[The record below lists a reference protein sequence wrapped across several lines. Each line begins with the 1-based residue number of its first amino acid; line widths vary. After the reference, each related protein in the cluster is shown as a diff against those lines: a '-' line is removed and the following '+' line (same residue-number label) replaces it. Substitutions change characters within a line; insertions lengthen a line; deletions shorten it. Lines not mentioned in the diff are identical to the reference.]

1 MKNITKILVP
11 TDFSENA
18 MNAFRYAIWFADQYE
33 ADIHLLHV
41 VYPTAEP
48 LDFPSLAAQMAQKQI
63 ETAEEVVKSFTERGL
78 AQVHTTYG
86 PRYIPKITSEVL
98 MGTAEAR
105 IKEIAVDKN
114 IDLVIMGTKGEHNNL
129 QNTFG
134 SITTGT
140 MNQAPCPILVVP
152 EKAIQRKIKT
162 IGYATDLRP
171 SDPYHI
177 WEIGR
182 LLAPFAAI
190 LRVVH
195 IEKRP
200 DEERPL
206 NMKNLQDFFAS
217 NVPSLQVNFHNI
229 ATKNVEEEL
238 ANFEETWEVDLM
250 VMAKP
255 NRGFFQRLFHR
266 SVTKKFALHTD
277 VPLLILR
284 A

>member
-1 MKNITKILVP
+1 MKNIKKLLVP
-11 TDFSENA
+11 TDFSDNA
-18 MNAFRYAIWFADQYE
+18 LNAFRYAIWFADQYK
-33 ADIHLLHV
+33 ADIHVLHV

-48 LDFPSLAAQMAQKQI
+48 LDYPAMAAQMAQKQI
-63 ETAEEVVKSFTERGL
+63 EAAKEIAKNFIERGL
-78 AQVHTTYG
+78 AQVHTTYE
-86 PRYIPKITSEVL
+86 PMYIPKVTSEVV
-98 MGTAEAR
+98 MGTPESR
-105 IKEIAVDKN
+105 IKEIAREKE
-114 IDLVIMGTKGEHNNL
+114 IDLIIMGTKGEHNTL

-140 MNQAPCPILVVP
+140 MNQAPCPMLVVP

-162 IGYATDLRP
+162 VGYATDLRP
-171 SDPYHI
+171 ADPYHI
-177 WEIGR
+177 WEIGK

-206 NMKNLQDFFAS
+206 SMKDLQDFFSS
-217 NVPSLQVNFHNI
+217 NAPSLQINFHNI
-229 ATKNVEEEL
+229 ATKDIEKEL
-238 ANFEETWEVDLM
+238 EDFEETWDVDLM
-250 VMAKP
+250 ILAKP

-266 SVTKKFALHTD
+266 SVTKELALHTD